1 MYMLRVIKIGLVAA
15 VCLWG
20 ALSALGNVLDWEGT
34 LGAVRAVSTM
44 TAWEGGAGDWRATSS
59 PVLITAA
66 AVLIVVFKVTAA
78 LLCGLGAV
86 HMWRERHGDVGL
98 FGRAKALALT
108 GCGIALLGLF
118 LGWIVLGE
126 QWFEMWRSPQLGAA
140 GAAAFRY
147 AGFIGLIAVFVAI
160 REE

>member
-78 LLCGLGAV
+78 LLCGLGAG

-108 GCGIALLGLF
+108 GCGVAVLGLF

-140 GAAAFRY
+140 GSAAFRY